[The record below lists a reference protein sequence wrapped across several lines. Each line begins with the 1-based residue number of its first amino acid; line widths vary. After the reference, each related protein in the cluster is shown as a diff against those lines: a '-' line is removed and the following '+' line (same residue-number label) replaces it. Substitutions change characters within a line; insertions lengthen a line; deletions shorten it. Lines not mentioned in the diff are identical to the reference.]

1 MADLRSYQEYEPVIG
16 ERVYL
21 DPSAVIVGNV
31 TLGDDSSIWP
41 MVAARGD
48 VNSIRIGKRTN
59 VQDGT
64 ILHVTRKSPSN
75 PDGHPLVI
83 GDDVTVGHHCMLHGC
98 QLGNR
103 ILVGMSAVIMDNVII
118 EDNVIIGAGSL
129 VPPGKRLE
137 SGYLYVGS
145 PVEKKRALNEGES
158 SFLSQSAQ
166 NYVDLKDDYLL
177 QVSPVS

>member
-145 PVEKKRALNEGES
+145 PVEKKRELNEGES